1 MPLSPWPHDA
11 DLWFVASERHDG
23 KWVVIG
29 GLRGAPVMMGR
40 PHATQDEAQRQ
51 VGRLWA
57 EMQDIAQTVL
67 IGPPSPIK
75 GT

>member
-1 MPLSPWPHDA
+1 MPLSPWPHSA

-23 KWVVIG
+23 QWVVIC

-40 PHATQDEAQRQ
+40 PNASEAQAQ
-51 VGRLWA
+51 AQIGQLWA
-57 EMQDIAQTVL
+57 AMQDIAQTVL

>member
-1 MPLSPWPHDA
+1 MPSSPWGNDA
-11 DLWFVASERHDG
+11 DLWFVVSERHDG
-23 KWVVIG
+23 QWVVIG
-29 GLRGAPVMMGR
+29 GLRGAPLIMGR

-51 VGRLWA
+51 IGLLWA
-57 EMQDIAQTVL
+57 EMQTITQTVL